1 VICGRHFYVI
11 KSIANDRVDSSCLY
25 QTFVYCHIAPVNAY
39 VHNTYPCRLIH
50 FGYVSKPTVQSQA
63 SISMGIHHKSRSV
76 RVGDKQTSNDNGEDH
91 EDDGQ
96 PGRHQRY
103 SGYCENCGVCCDE
116 DGDHACY
123 HRRLCYNCMRM
134 RECCRCRRHLPDV
147 CFADVNQN
155 TCEACK
161 DRTTRRY
168 QRRQT
173 ALCQRIA
180 EVDFNVDS
188 RHNGTYEEAFRSLA
202 TDISSTIQHQ
212 LDIYG

>member
-1 VICGRHFYVI
+1 
-11 KSIANDRVDSSCLY
+11 
-25 QTFVYCHIAPVNAY
+25 
-39 VHNTYPCRLIH
+39 
-50 FGYVSKPTVQSQA
+50 
-63 SISMGIHHKSRSV
+63 M
-76 RVGDKQTSNDNGEDH
+76 DNGEDH
-91 EDDGQ
+91 DYDGQ
-96 PGRHQRY
+96 PERRQR
-103 SGYCENCGVCCDE
+103 YCENCGVSCDE
-116 DGDHACY
+116 DGD
-123 HRRLCYNCMRM
+123 LCYNCMRM

-147 CFADVNQN
+147 CFADVNQS

-180 EVDFNVDS
+180 EVDFIMDS
-188 RHNGTYEEAFRSLA
+188 HYNGTYEEAFRSLA